1 MATQRQ
7 VFCHPQITESSRG
20 YYPNLYPT
28 IWTYPVWDEASGIN
42 DHQMGV
48 NKAGLQTQQ
57 LMGPSATERRPQ
69 SCLEDWSTSAMK
81 LY

>member
-7 VFCHPQITESSRG
+7 VFCHPQIKTESSRG

-28 IWTYPVWDEASGIN
+28 VWTYPVWDVASGMN
-42 DHQMGV
+42 DPPMGG
-48 NKAGLQTQQ
+48 NTAGLQTQQ

-69 SCLEDWSTSAMK
+69 SCLKD
-81 LY
+81 